1 LKLLV
6 SIVDHLEALE
16 AVAGGADIV
25 DVKRPAE
32 GSLGA
37 NFPSIIKEVRGG
49 VPRNVDVS
57 ATIGDLPNL
66 PGTSALAGLGA
77 AASGADYVK
86 AGLLGSRTCSEAT
99 FLMKAVCEAVK
110 GFNPR
115 GRVIAAGYADYA
127 DVGSLNPVDLPK
139 VASASG
145 SDGILIDIAVKRD
158 RKLFEYMRDEEIFLV
173 VKESHDLGLSVAL
186 AGLLDTEDVARC
198 SRLGA
203 DVLGV
208 RRSACEGGDRVR
220 GRVSRAHVKT
230 LSDAVRSLA
239 ISSDALR
246 ILPTAVR

>member
-6 SIVDHLEALE
+6 SIVDYQEALE
-16 AVAGGADIV
+16 AFEGGADIV

-37 NFPSIIKEVRGG
+37 NFPSTIREVRDR

-77 AASGADYVK
+77 AVSGADYVK
-86 AGLLGSRTCSEAT
+86 AGLLGPRTSSEAT
-99 FLMKAVCEAVK
+99 FLMKAVCKAVK
-110 GFNPR
+110 DFNPR
-115 GRVIAAGYADYA
+115 ARVIAAGYADYE
-127 DVGSLNPVDLPK
+127 DVGSLSPLDLPR

-145 SDGILIDIAVKRD
+145 SDGVLIDIAVKRD
-158 RKLFEYMRDEEIFLV
+158 TKLFEYMQDEEISLV

-186 AGLLDTEDVARC
+186 AGLLGTEDVARC

-203 DVLGV
+203 DILGV

-220 GRVSRAHVKT
+220 GRVSKDRVQT

-239 ISSDALR
+239 TDSNGLG
-246 ILPTAVR
+246 ILSTAVR